1 MTATA
6 RDAAE
11 IVAYVGD
18 IVGKTRLQKTAA
30 ILELA
35 GLGAGFSFSYHL
47 FGPYSEDLAGAVDR
61 AVLLGLMTEDEKVAS
76 WGGNYSVFHAERVAD
91 RDPIKASLI
100 ESASKANAVVL
111 ELAVTAAFLASKG
124 EENAWDRVRSLK
136 SEKATPDNLDKAR
149 ALYRS
154 FLNIETPN
162 PLPHIG

>member
-11 IVAYVGD
+11 IVGYVEN

-47 FGPYSEDLAGAVDR
+47 FGPYSDELASAVDR
-61 AVLLGLMTEDEKVAS
+61 AVLLGLRSEDEKVAS
-76 WGGNYSVFHAERVAD
+76 WGGNYSVFRAEKID
-91 RDPIKASLI
+91 NQNPIKARLI
-100 ESASKANAVVL
+100 ETASKANAVFL

-124 EENAWDRVRSLK
+124 ELNAWDRVSNLK
-136 SEKATPDNLDKAR
+136 PEKATLDNLTKAR
-149 ALYRS
+149 TLYGS
-154 FLNIETPN
+154 FLEIETPT
-162 PLPHIG
+162 PLPQVA